1 VPVLPSLAVKA
12 LYWRVCALCFTLGC
26 ARPESLGL
34 FLWTAYPPV
43 KSLMLMAISSRFS
56 SSAESLAE
64 EYVGT
69 KETEAA
75 LRLRT
80 AITSGVE
87 KPLDVLKHLD
97 SNGVELYITA
107 EHLEARYG
115 RVQDVEAALGRLEE
129 ALGTYLFGEVP
140 SPVPVGA
147 VKMEAE
153 VEGSVGLNGKRTRSV
168 AIDDLV
174 AIHEERERQGQKR
187 EVERGARAERAAARL
202 QRDALSVSL
211 DSSRESDSRSSGI
224 EALMMLAGASSSLSE
239 GAVTVSTESSSSS
252 SSSGTGVSGVNVSAS
267 VSVEAESLSSLL
279 KKRQRAGDP
288 SELAGEASSTLSS
301 AMTVTVAGAVD
312 APSDSLLRSEDTAV
326 VAEEVSLA
334 LFVIPKLSSKSA
346 PPYSTVRGSVDVG
359 DVMIMRCEG
368 VSRVPPEDVIKAVRA
383 LSVRFG
389 FGAKL
394 RGCTEPDFI
403 TRAISGEGEEVLGL
417 ESSSAALGGGGRGED
432 DSTPRK
438 PVAAHVID
446 LTAEPDLRNR
456 STSTSITASSSS
468 AAVLRVS
475 RPAVEASFSW
485 LVPAIS
491 EDADAILKRY
501 VSSFKK

>member
-1 VPVLPSLAVKA
+1 
-12 LYWRVCALCFTLGC
+12 
-26 ARPESLGL
+26 
-34 FLWTAYPPV
+34 
-43 KSLMLMAISSRFS
+43 MAISSRYS

-75 LRLRT
+75 LRVRVSG
-80 AITSGVE
+80 TSGVG
-87 KPLDVLKHLD
+87 KVSLDVLKHLD

-107 EHLEARYG
+107 DHLEARYG
-115 RVQDVEAALGRLEE
+115 RVQDVEAALSRLEE
-129 ALGTYLFGEVP
+129 ALGDYLFREVP
-140 SPVPVGA
+140 IPVSASA
-147 VKMEAE
+147 VETE
-153 VEGSVGLNGKRTRSV
+153 VEGSVGVNGKRTRSV

-202 QRDALSVSL
+202 QRDAVSPSL
-211 DSSRESDSRSSGI
+211 DSTRASGSSESDSRSSGI
-224 EALMMLAGASSSLSE
+224 EALLMLAGASSSLGE
-239 GAVTVSTESSSSS
+239 DAVTVSTERSAT
-252 SSSGTGVSGVNVSAS
+252 SGSGIGDSGVDVSAS
-267 VSVEAESLSSLL
+267 VEPEPLSSLL
-279 KKRQRAGDP
+279 KKRQRQSVSDP
-288 SELAGEASSTLSS
+288 KALDGEATLSS
-301 AMTVTVAGAVD
+301 AMTVSMTDSVD

-326 VAEEVSLA
+326 VVKEVSLA
-334 LFVIPKLSSKSA
+334 RFVIPKLSSKSA
-346 PPYSTVRGSVDVG
+346 PPFSTVRGLVDAG
-359 DVMIMRCEG
+359 DIMILRCEG
-368 VSRVPPEDVIKAVRA
+368 VSRVPSEEVIKTVRA

-403 TRAISGEGEEVLGL
+403 TRAISGEEDLGI
-417 ESSSAALGGGGRGED
+417 ETSSAAAGGGVRGED

-438 PVAAHVID
+438 PVAADVID
-446 LTAEPDLRNR
+446 LTAEPDR
-456 STSTSITASSSS
+456 SSSVTTSSSGAAPSSS

-491 EDADAILKRY
+491 EDADAILKR
-501 VSSFKK
+501 

>member
-56 SSAESLAE
+56 SSADSLAE

-75 LRLRT
+75 LRLKN
-80 AITSGVE
+80 ASTSSVE

-97 SNGVELYITA
+97 SNGVQLYVTA

-129 ALGTYLFGEVP
+129 ALGAYLFGEVP

-147 VKMEAE
+147 VKVDAE
-153 VEGSVGLNGKRTRSV
+153 VDGSVGLNGKRTRSV

-174 AIHEERERQGQKR
+174 AIQEERDRQGQKR

-202 QRDALSVSL
+202 QRDALSATL
-211 DSSRESDSRSSGI
+211 DSSRGSDSESRSSGM
-224 EALMMLAGASSSLSE
+224 EALLMLAGASSLLGE
-239 GAVTVSTESSSSS
+239 GAVTVSTASSS
-252 SSSGTGVSGVNVSAS
+252 SSSGPGISGVDVSAS
-267 VSVEAESLSSLL
+267 VSVEPDSLL
-279 KKRQRAGDP
+279 TPSTKRQRAGDL
-288 SELAGEASSTLSS
+288 SEVAGEASSSS
-301 AMTVTVAGAVD
+301 SAAMTVMVTSAVD
-312 APSDSLLRSEDTAV
+312 APSEPLLRSEGTAV

-334 LFVIPKLSSKSA
+334 HFVIPVLSSKSA

-368 VSRVPPEDVIKAVRA
+368 VSRVPPEDIIKTVRA

-417 ESSSAALGGGGRGED
+417 EGSSAALGGGGRGKD
-432 DSTPRK
+432 DSTPFK
-438 PVAAHVID
+438 QVAAHVID
-446 LTAEPDLRNR
+446 LTAEADLRNR
-456 STSTSITASSSS
+456 STSVTTSSS
-468 AAVLRVS
+468 AAALLRVS

-491 EDADAILKRY
+491 EDADAILKR
-501 VSSFKK
+501 